1 LSRLLFSTGS
11 ARGGTNLIT
20 KAISVREDAL
30 VICDPML
37 AMFKSLRSA
46 AIRKRLN
53 IDIDPEAS
61 LADYYYLDDLRLQ
74 KWATYEASLDLE
86 FQGDETKIL
95 HNSLRR
101 RMSLTCQNG
110 IRFVEQW
117 EGKTYL
123 ELFDKAFNCLKAAF
137 GKSDASLFGVN
148 ENWAIEFFPA
158 LAKAYPESM
167 FMVIVRDP
175 RAAACSALLQKDK
188 NRIAPILSFC
198 RGWRKNIAYIEQF
211 KKDATFKNRLLVIRY
226 EDLVHQPREYFN
238 LILEKFHLE
247 FRDSMADS
255 RNYKDGKGK
264 GWRAN
269 SHVHAKIN
277 PGIFTDSISAWRTRM
292 EKDAIAAVEFIC
304 APEMRLH
311 DYVPVF
317 CEDGVLSQETSAYL
331 EKNDQQR
338 SSWRSSSASL
348 ECELENE
355 INRYNMLRSPAKM
368 SIQDQERSFL
378 FASAFEALTSANRS
392 S

>member
-1 LSRLLFSTGS
+1 MSRLLFSTGS
-11 ARGGTNLIT
+11 ARGGTNLVT

-74 KWATYEASLDLE
+74 KWATYEASLDLD
-86 FQGDETKIL
+86 FQVGETKNL

-137 GKSDASLFGVN
+137 GKSGASLFGVN

-211 KKDATFKNRLLVIRY
+211 KNDATFRDRLLVIRY
-226 EDLVHQPREYFN
+226 ED
-238 LILEKFHLE
+238 
-247 FRDSMADS
+247 
-255 RNYKDGKGK
+255 
-264 GWRAN
+264 
-269 SHVHAKIN
+269 
-277 PGIFTDSISAWRTRM
+277 
-292 EKDAIAAVEFIC
+292 
-304 APEMRLH
+304 
-311 DYVPVF
+311 
-317 CEDGVLSQETSAYL
+317 
-331 EKNDQQR
+331 
-338 SSWRSSSASL
+338 
-348 ECELENE
+348 
-355 INRYNMLRSPAKM
+355 
-368 SIQDQERSFL
+368 
-378 FASAFEALTSANRS
+378 
-392 S
+392 